1 MLRLWLCANAQVHP
15 KVPLTSTNDLISL
28 GPIFHICT
36 MGEMMLF
43 ASKDRE
49 EKIKLLEEATLPA
62 TLLARQAQKQ
72 QPRGTMDTSTVG
84 GRSSV
89 TAI

>member
-1 MLRLWLCANAQVHP
+1 
-15 KVPLTSTNDLISL
+15 
-28 GPIFHICT
+28 